1 MQKQF
6 TLERTY
12 DAYVTIEIV
21 KRTNGKYYAEI
32 DRNLDDLW
40 QENDEYEC
48 WIDEPDNLMTEGNL
62 TEEEYDAIIETFRE
76 YIIANG
82 VKYARKCDKCGSG
95 MNEGYCVEG
104 GEEYYCTPKCLHE
117 VYTPKEW
124 QDMYEADDNGNSDNY
139 WTEWSELDN
148 QFILFNNKLIEI

>member
-48 WIDEPDNLMTEGNL
+48 WIDEPDNLMTEENL
-62 TEEEYDAIIETFRE
+62 TEEEYDAIIETFRKE
-76 YIIANG
+76 YPSIITVISQPNG
-82 VKYARKCDKCGSG
+82 GIGCARNKGIAAVSG
-95 MNEGYCVEG
+95 FY
-104 GEEYYCTPKCLHE
+104 
-117 VYTPKEW
+117 
-124 QDMYEADDNGNSDNY
+124 
-139 WTEWSELDN
+139 
-148 QFILFNNKLIEI
+148 